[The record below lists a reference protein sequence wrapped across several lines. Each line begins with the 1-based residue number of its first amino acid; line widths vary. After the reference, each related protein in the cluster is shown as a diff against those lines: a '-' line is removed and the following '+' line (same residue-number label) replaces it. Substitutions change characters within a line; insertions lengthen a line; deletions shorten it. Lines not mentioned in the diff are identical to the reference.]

1 MFEDIG
7 KLSRLRDGEVWMTDH
22 GKVYCSNSSKTSPDL
37 QNVLTD
43 LAKLVKRD
51 TNASILDLST
61 LKDKEIKQVEN
72 YRFAHPHAEHVI
84 QKILHVESDAPGV
97 MEAHDQ
103 FLNTTYDKLEEKLFT
118 DFGLNLNQAID
129 PEQFPDL
136 FTQVQHKR
144 RLIDDT
150 IKVLTDV
157 RVNTEDCQNVDTML
171 ASLGSEEQIQQWL
184 EHMHQ
189 QGYSGATVIL
199 AFRTNDLNEKLGRYA
214 SAAEKGSFEALLQLV
229 LWEEDPIQRME
240 QLSHLID
247 LGHPEAI
254 RSSPQL
260 KYEASHALF
269 NKAPN
274 YEGEEYEEIVAKGY
288 ALMHEAAEEGNV
300 WAKIDLAR
308 TEEDPE
314 KKIERLSELNAQGFT
329 EAHDS
334 LADAKQELAHTL
346 FSTSYLHTQEK
357 ESIKAKARQLLQ
369 EAADMGNEKAII
381 SLASHLI
388 RGSGGYSINRESAR
402 EILEKLA
409 FSNRELSGEAHLLI
423 AKSYQGT
430 ENSSNKIVSHL
441 AEAILLGAG
450 ENHPDYVRNGSKEVA
465 ELYAFLKFSETYPEL
480 DLTTFID
487 EKLASQSK
495 KDYVHAIQQIFQG
508 ERQLQIQRAIN
519 GKPIDLAP
527 PIFEKL
533 RDRLLETNAINNEHN
548 KYFNP
553 RRIDILGAK
562 GIEIIL
568 NDINEK
574 KHYFDEMPCS
584 ICEGLNKI
592 QETVTKVITD
602 LLVSPNA
609 GKRGVLIIGE
619 TGHVLPLYIEKNQK
633 GQLKIINT
641 DSAPN
646 NYGTI
651 IYEHIVAS
659 LREMHIQPTEI
670 EIIGEPASPLYR
682 QHDYTSCPIFAI
694 RDLVQFAR
702 NHEAVQ
708 FFDNQEKTHQSLDLM
723 GDYKYTS
730 VKDYPPALMNTTQS
744 LKSLEMYDL
753 QMGLASKNEDMEV
766 EYSSESVTEKL
777 SQAGKIAYIDKKT
790 RSNAKILFLLHKY
803 QELILTKALENL

>member
-1 MFEDIG
+1 MLEDIG

-37 QNVLTD
+37 QNVLTN

-72 YRFAHPHAEHVI
+72 YRFAHPNAEHVI

-118 DFGLNLNQAID
+118 DFGFNLNQAINS
-129 PEQFPDL
+129 EQFPDL

-144 RLIDDT
+144 KLIDDT

-157 RVNTEDCQNVDTML
+157 RANTEDCQNVDTML

-199 AFRTNDLNEKLGRYA
+199 AYRTTDLNEKLERYA
-214 SAAEKGSFEALLQLV
+214 SAAEKGNFEALLQLL
-229 LWEEDPIQRME
+229 LWEEDPLHRME

-254 RSSPQL
+254 KSSPQL
-260 KYEASHALF
+260 KYEASYALF
-269 NKAPN
+269 DKASN
-274 YEGEEYEEIVAKGY
+274 YEAEEYEEIVAKGY
-288 ALMHEAAEEGNV
+288 ALMREAAEEGNV
-300 WAKIDLAR
+300 WAKIDLAQM
-308 TEEDPE
+308 EEDPE
-314 KKIERLSELNAQGFT
+314 TKIERLSELKAQGFT

-334 LADAKQELAHTL
+334 LAEAKQELANTL
-346 FSTSYLHTQEK
+346 FSSTSYLSKKEK
-357 ESIKAKARQLLQ
+357 ESIRAKASQLLQ

-388 RGSGGYSINRESAR
+388 HGSHGFSINRESAR
-402 EILEKLA
+402 EILEKIFASSNSELA
-409 FSNRELSGEAHLLI
+409 GKAHLLI
-423 AKSYQGT
+423 AESYQGT
-430 ENSSNKIVSHL
+430 ENSSDNILRHL
-441 AEAILLGAG
+441 AAAILLGAG
-450 ENHPDYVRNGSKEVA
+450 GNHPDYVRNGPKEAA
-465 ELYAFLKFSETYPEL
+465 EVYAFLKFSETYPEL

-495 KDYVHAIQQIFQG
+495 KDYIHAIQQILQG
-508 ERQLQIQRAIN
+508 ERQLQMQRAIN
-519 GKPIDLAP
+519 GKRIDLAP

-533 RDRLLETNAINNEHN
+533 RDHLLKTNAINNDHN

-553 RRIDILGAK
+553 RRVDILGAK

-584 ICEGLNKI
+584 ICEGLNNI
-592 QETVTKVITD
+592 QETVTKVIKD
-602 LLVSPNA
+602 LMVSPNA
-609 GKRGVLIIGE
+609 GKRGVVIIGE

-641 DSAPN
+641 DSAPT

-670 EIIGEPASPLYR
+670 EIIGEPDASFQR
-682 QHDYTSCPIFAI
+682 QHDYTSCPIFTI

-702 NHEAVQ
+702 THETVQ
-708 FFDNQEKTHQSLDLM
+708 FFDNQEKTHVSLDWM
-723 GDYKYTS
+723 GDYMYTS
-730 VKDYPPALMNTTQS
+730 VKNYPPALMNTMQS
-744 LKSLEMYDL
+744 LNSLERYDL

-766 EYSSESVTEKL
+766 EYS
-777 SQAGKIAYIDKKT
+777 
-790 RSNAKILFLLHKY
+790 
-803 QELILTKALENL
+803 

>member
-1 MFEDIG
+1 MLGDIR
-7 KLSRLRDGEVWMTDH
+7 KLSQIGEGEVWMTDH
-22 GKVYCSNSSKTSPDL
+22 GKVYCSDSSKTSPDF
-37 QNVLTD
+37 QEVLTD
-43 LAKLVKRD
+43 LAKIVKRD
-51 TNASILDLST
+51 SNASILDLST

-72 YRFAHPHAEHVI
+72 YSFAHPNAEHVI
-84 QKILHVESDAPGV
+84 QKILHVESANPGV

-118 DFGLNLNQAID
+118 DFGLNLNLAIN

-150 IKVLTDV
+150 IKVLTDA

-189 QGYSGATVIL
+189 QGYPGATVIL
-199 AFRTNDLNEKLGRYA
+199 GYRTNDLNEKLGRYA
-214 SAAEKGSFEALLQLV
+214 SAAEKGNFEALRQLV
-229 LWEEDPIQRME
+229 FWEKDPIQRMG

-247 LGHPEAI
+247 SDHAEAI

-260 KYEASHALF
+260 KYEASYALF
-269 NKAPN
+269 DKASN
-274 YEGEEYEEIVAKGY
+274 YEAEEYEEIVAKGY
-288 ALMHEAAEEGNV
+288 ALMREAAEEGNV
-300 WAKIDLAR
+300 WAKIDLAL

-334 LADAKQELAHTL
+334 LADAKQELANTL
-346 FSTSYLHTQEK
+346 FSSTSYLSKKEK
-357 ESIKAKARQLLQ
+357 ESIRARASQLLQ

-388 RGSGGYSINRESAR
+388 HGSHGYSINRESAR
-402 EILEKLA
+402 EILEKILA
-409 FSNRELSGEAHLLI
+409 SSNSELIGKAHLLI
-423 AKSYQGT
+423 AESYQGT
-430 ENSSNKIVSHL
+430 ENSSDKVLSHL
-441 AEAILLGAG
+441 AAAISLGAEG
-450 ENHPDYVRNGSKEVA
+450 SHPEYIRNGPKEVA

-487 EKLASQSK
+487 EKLTTQSK
-495 KDYVHAIQQIFQG
+495 NDYIHAIQQIFQG
-508 ERQLQIQRAIN
+508 ERQLQMQGVIH
-519 GKPIDLAP
+519 GKPIELFP
-527 PIFEKL
+527 VILEKITHH
-533 RDRLLETNAINNEHN
+533 LLKTKAINNDHN
-548 KYFNP
+548 KYFDP
-553 RRIDILGAK
+553 RRVDIIGAK

-602 LLVSPNA
+602 LRVSPNA
-609 GKRGVLIIGE
+609 GKRGVVIIGE
-619 TGHVLPLYIEKNQK
+619 TGHALPLYIEKNQN
-633 GQLKIINT
+633 GRLKIINT
-641 DSAPN
+641 DTAQII
-646 NYGTI
+646 YGTK
-651 IYEHIVAS
+651 IYEPIVAS

-670 EIIGEPASPLYR
+670 EIIGDSDASR
-682 QHDYTSCPIFAI
+682 QHDETSCPIFAI

-702 NHEAVQ
+702 THETVQ
-708 FFDNQEKTHQSLDLM
+708 FFDEQEKTLESFEWM
-723 GDYKYTS
+723 GEYKYTI

-744 LKSLEMYDL
+744 LNSLERYDL
-753 QMGLASKNEDMEV
+753 QMGLASKNEDLEV
-766 EYSSESVTEKL
+766 EYSRESVTEKL
-777 SQAGKIAYIDKKT
+777 SQAGKIAYIGKN
-790 RSNAKILFLLHKY
+790 RSNAKILFLIHKY
-803 QELILTKALENL
+803 QELILIKALENL